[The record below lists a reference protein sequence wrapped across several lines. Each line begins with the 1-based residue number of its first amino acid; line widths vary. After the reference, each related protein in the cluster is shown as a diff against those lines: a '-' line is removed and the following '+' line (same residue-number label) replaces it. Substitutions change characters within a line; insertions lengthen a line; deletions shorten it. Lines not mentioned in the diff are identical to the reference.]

1 MQVPAITVPE
11 NISESVLYF
20 PANVCGLVIGEL
32 FIPDTVVAI
41 INIPEITVPDFA
53 ECPFYVVL
61 PPPIYYASSAYPL
74 YEIDACTVSSTL
86 INAEFVREP
95 INWLTDYSEGITIG
109 SDLQSGNLRD
119 VHLFLEPVIDG
130 LVLQTSLLNV
140 NLRDA
145 PKISIPPEGITLNT
159 NFISGTMRVFRYLS
173 TEVSA
178 DSINITSNLISG
190 SVAGF
195 RYLNTSTNDSIFIGS
210 TVLSGSTHNYRYLAL
225 PEVQVDSIALTSN
238 LISGNLV

>member
-20 PANVCGLVIGEL
+20 PANVCGLAIGEL

-109 SDLQSGNLRD
+109 SNLQSGNLRD

-130 LVLQTSLLNV
+130 LVLQSSLLNV

-195 RYLNTSTNDSIFIGS
+195 RYLSTSSNDSIFIGS

-225 PEVQVDSIALTSN
+225 PEVQVDSISVTSS

>member
-74 YEIDACTVSSTL
+74 
-86 INAEFVREP
+86 
-95 INWLTDYSEGITIG
+95 
-109 SDLQSGNLRD
+109 
-119 VHLFLEPVIDG
+119 PVIDG

-145 PKISIPPEGITLNT
+145 PKITIPPEGITLNT
-159 NFISGTMRVFRYLS
+159 NFLSGTMRVLRYLS
-173 TEVSA
+173 TEVSV

-190 SVAGF
+190 SMAGF
-195 RYLNTSTNDSIFIGS
+195 RYLSTSPNDSIFIGS
-210 TVLSGSTHNYRYLAL
+210 TILSGSTHNYRYLAL
-225 PEVQVDSIALTSN
+225 PEVQVDSISLTSN
-238 LISGNLV
+238 LISGNVV

>member
-86 INAEFVREP
+86 INARFVIDP
-95 INWLTDYSEGITIG
+95 AYSEGI
-109 SDLQSGNLRD
+109 SFS
-119 VHLFLEPVIDG
+119 
-130 LVLQTSLLNV
+130 S
-140 NLRDA
+140 
-145 PKISIPPEGITLNT
+145 
-159 NFISGTMRVFRYLS
+159 NFIKGTLRGFSYLS
-173 TEVSA
+173 TEVSE

-210 TVLSGSTHNYRYLAL
+210 TVLSGSTHNYRYLVL
-225 PEVQVDSIALTSN
+225 PEVPVDSVSLTSN
-238 LISGNLV
+238 LISGNLM